1 MRLSGFG
8 GRIMGI
14 FSYFRQK
21 RTNQEILDRLY
32 GAVMA
37 AARAEPLYRVYQVP
51 DTFEGRFESFTLHAS
66 LIARRLNSLPSPAPD
81 LARDFVDRIFSEFDG
96 MLREMGVGDLGVPKR
111 IKQMAAA
118 FLGRAGAYVDAL
130 QSEDHAVLKAVLIR
144 NIYASKPPSDEN
156 VEKLISYVNLFSKT
170 LDQTDF
176 DIFTSDSII
185 KTLMI
190 HAEED

>member
-1 MRLSGFG
+1 
-8 GRIMGI
+8 MGI

-21 RTNQEILDRLY
+21 RANREILDRLY

-37 AARAEPLYRVYQVP
+37 AARAEPLYRAYQVP
-51 DTFEGRFESFTLHAS
+51 DTFEGRFKSFTLHAS

-144 NIYASKPPSDEN
+144 NIYASKPPSDATVEN
-156 VEKLISYVNLFSKT
+156 LISYVNLFSKT
-170 LDQTDF
+170 LDQTSF
-176 DIFTSDSII
+176 DVFTSDAIARA
-185 KTLMI
+185 LMI
-190 HAEED
+190 NAEKD